1 VFKEVFNSVETAE
14 AWAKGAA
21 QRAEYLLGPTD
32 RMLEAARLLP
42 GSRVLD
48 VGTGTGDTAILA
60 ARRVGPKGFVLAT
73 DASAQ
78 MLEVAA
84 NAARAQG
91 LANLETRQMDGS
103 KLAVDQPFDAVISR
117 NAMQFL
123 PAWPAPLAGLR
134 AALRPRGRLSFLVW
148 GPIAENP
155 YAALPLTVAR
165 QRGWLQPDEGIATPF
180 ALGDADQLFR
190 DMTSAGFHDVEV
202 ERVPFEVPLDRDGAL
217 ANRMRSPMF
226 TSTANALSAQD
237 QPAYEQAM
245 ADALDRDRDGDKVIA
260 RGLTLVASGT
270 A

>member
-1 VFKEVFNSVETAE
+1 
-14 AWAKGAA
+14 
-21 QRAEYLLGPTD
+21 
-32 RMLEAARLLP
+32 M
-42 GSRVLD
+42 
-48 VGTGTGDTAILA
+48 
-60 ARRVGPKGFVLAT
+60 
-73 DASAQ
+73 
-78 MLEVAA
+78 
-84 NAARAQG
+84 
-91 LANLETRQMDGS
+91 
-103 KLAVDQPFDAVISR
+103 
-117 NAMQFL
+117 
-123 PAWPAPLAGLR
+123 
-134 AALRPRGRLSFLVW
+134 
-148 GPIAENP
+148 AENP